1 MLEGN
6 GLTRGLARE
15 LGCDNTR
22 VNNIAPSAVLTE
34 GTREFFGEKD
44 ERALEVIAG
53 GSAIRRNLH
62 PKDVCDSMLW
72 LVSEQSAFVIG
83 QTIAV
88 DGGTVMLQR
97 AERWFRRAQRYDSQR
112 LRRR

>member
-34 GTREFFGEKD
+34 GTREFFGEKR
-44 ERALEVIAG
+44 ERAL
-53 GSAIRRNLH
+53 
-62 PKDVCDSMLW
+62 
-72 LVSEQSAFVIG
+72 
-83 QTIAV
+83 
-88 DGGTVMLQR
+88 
-97 AERWFRRAQRYDSQR
+97 
-112 LRRR
+112 